1 MLRKSETIHFLR
13 EKQPDS
19 LILSA
24 EYYKIKKKNN
34 DNNLNKFT
42 QQEEN
47 SFLKEDN

>member
-24 EYYKIKKKNN
+24 EYYKIKKNN
-34 DNNLNKFT
+34 YNNLNKFT